1 MGAAIL
7 PGVALAPRLLRA
19 AGDTAAGRPAVAG
32 AGACKKDSARLS
44 AFLSLCVFG
53 GPNSGS
59 GKRLPIWGP
68 RYLSLSLGGF
78 GKRTLF
84 GDLRIAELARQAL
97 HAWAWWNL
105 YEESVPEGQRLLAIN
120 MDETAIRFFVQH
132 RGLCTRRARHG
143 RDPVATQQ
151 VSRKDMRACLTH
163 VAFAC
168 ADAGVQRFLP
178 HIFIGNEH
186 VLRVSD
192 VAALAPR
199 CAANV
204 TILRRQS
211 AWVNTPLMVQI
222 MHALGAALRAC
233 TEGMQ
238 LVLLMDA
245 HHVHL
250 AAPVLRAAA
259 SWGIWVLPLPAK
271 TTWLLQPLDTH
282 IFSAYKAA
290 MRRKYVEVL
299 ACQDSPRMQPG
310 SVLWAAHG
318 ACVEVLNG
326 RDHAQ
331 AFLHNGFGKQQA
343 DLRRSLLRELGVDV
357 VVPPRGALPTYTDLR
372 AYLGL
377 HGDICVAALFGAA
390 LSGQRPLRAPRA
402 RSASPEADS
411 AVESA
416 WEKRLR
422 PRRSTSTLSLEE
434 VGVSPSAA
442 AASAPP
448 AELPAPPPA
457 WPAPRATRLP
467 GPRGPRLVRPR
478 RSLRVTEDTP
488 QGLP

>member
-1 MGAAIL
+1 MS
-7 PGVALAPRLLRA
+7 VARLLVEWTYPSTAAAEAFLNEAALDVDGYAIADANALLAELEDRA
-19 AGDTAAGRPAVAG
+19 AGRDAG
-32 AGACKKDSARLS
+32 APLPGAATPTEVRRAERYLQAHSLHEWVRKQNLEKGLAPTTRLVQSRVFQEATAEPSGQAAAARPEGRRVSTKWVQRFCRAWRLRRGSYAPRETLPQDVLLS
-44 AFLSLCVFG
+44 RVPGLAKRTARGCLFLFFCVFG

-68 RYLSLSLGGF
+68 RYLSLSSGGF

-84 GDLRIAELARQAL
+84 RDLRIAELARQAL

-143 RDPVATQQ
+143 RDPIATQQ

-168 ADAGVQRFLP
+168 ADAGVQRVLP
-178 HIFIGNEH
+178 QIFIGNEH

-199 CAANV
+199 FAANV

-222 MHALGAALRAC
+222 MHALGSALRAC

-290 MRRKYVEVL
+290 MRR
-299 ACQDSPRMQPG
+299 
-310 SVLWAAHG
+310 
-318 ACVEVLNG
+318 
-326 RDHAQ
+326 
-331 AFLHNGFGKQQA
+331 
-343 DLRRSLLRELGVDV
+343 
-357 VVPPRGALPTYTDLR
+357 
-372 AYLGL
+372 
-377 HGDICVAALFGAA
+377 
-390 LSGQRPLRAPRA
+390 
-402 RSASPEADS
+402 
-411 AVESA
+411 
-416 WEKRLR
+416 
-422 PRRSTSTLSLEE
+422 
-434 VGVSPSAA
+434 
-442 AASAPP
+442 
-448 AELPAPPPA
+448 
-457 WPAPRATRLP
+457 
-467 GPRGPRLVRPR
+467 
-478 RSLRVTEDTP
+478 
-488 QGLP
+488 

>member
-19 AGDTAAGRPAVAG
+19 AGDTAAGRLAVAG
-32 AGACKKDSARLS
+32 AGASKKDRVRLS
-44 AFLSLCVFG
+44 FFIHFCVFG

-105 YEESVPEGQRLLAIN
+105 YEESVPEGKRLLAIN

-143 RDPVATQQ
+143 REPVATQQ

-178 HIFIGNEH
+178 QIFIGNEH

-204 TILRRQS
+204 TVLRRQS

-222 MHALGAALRAC
+222 MHALGSALRAC

-326 RDHAQ
+326 RELRRCCRGGLL
-331 AFLHNGFGKQQA
+331 FT
-343 DLRRSLLRELGVDV
+343 RRSLATFRV
-357 VVPPRGALPTYTDLR
+357 VRFSTS
-372 AYLGL
+372 
-377 HGDICVAALFGAA
+377 GDARF
-390 LSGQRPLRAPRA
+390 SRPLYW
-402 RSASPEADS
+402 S
-411 AVESA
+411 V
-416 WEKRLR
+416 
-422 PRRSTSTLSLEE
+422 
-434 VGVSPSAA
+434 V
-442 AASAPP
+442 
-448 AELPAPPPA
+448 
-457 WPAPRATRLP
+457 
-467 GPRGPRLVRPR
+467 
-478 RSLRVTEDTP
+478 
-488 QGLP
+488 